1 MTTEGTA
8 RPWAEALAHL
18 TPWDVECRQRGGA
31 AAERLRA
38 WGPRLRGALPP
49 ALAGLWPFS
58 AADAWELRVAL
69 EQAGAPPQ
77 LLTLDT
83 FPLRLGRAGGCAL
96 QLPDP
101 LVSSEH
107 AEIQMEAGRVF
118 VMDLRSTNGTRRN
131 GETLLPLTPAAL
143 EPGDRLEIGPFALV
157 VDRISRAGLDPAA
170 IELRATGPRFRG
182 GEDAFRGTLPTDRW
196 ARVRW
201 AGETAFLKV
210 SAPWM
215 RATWRRT
222 SEGGDEAA
230 GVSPLEEGAAQ
241 FVLAEVARTLGDR
254 LAMPVEI
261 GGWLAP
267 AEAGR
272 LVEDEAVWLEYE
284 TWIHAASVEA
294 PVTVLVPAGE
304 PSPPPGP
311 GSWGFLEWPASVC
324 LGQLSLR
331 AREWAQVGPGDALI
345 PDRWWAG
352 PHGTAADTWRAAWLR
367 VGNTWHGGRFLPS
380 KAGAKLHLESTWRSA
395 PGGETPMSDE
405 DARPPEPAALGLDE
419 LELLVTIELDRFPI
433 TLAELQ
439 RWRPGEVV
447 SLRRTPSD
455 TVRLVVDTG
464 AQRRVLAEGRVIVV
478 GDRLGVE
485 VVRLL
490 TRLDDEPGQA

>member
-1 MTTEGTA
+1 VTTAATA
-8 RPWAEALAHL
+8 RPWAECLAHL
-18 TPWDVECRQRGGA
+18 TPWDLECRRRGGA
-31 AAERLRA
+31 AAERLRV

-69 EQAGAPPQ
+69 EQAGTPHQ
-77 LLTLDT
+77 ELTLDT
-83 FPLRLGRAGGCAL
+83 FPLRVGRAGGCAL

-131 GETLLPLTPAAL
+131 GETLVPLTPTAL

-170 IELRATGPRFRG
+170 IELRAIGPRFRG
-182 GEDAFRGTLPTDRW
+182 GEDAFRGAHPTDRW

-215 RATWRRT
+215 RAAWRRT

-241 FVLAEVARTLGDR
+241 FVLTEVARTLGDR
-254 LAMPVEI
+254 LALPVEL
-261 GGWLAP
+261 GGWLSP

-272 LVEDEAVWLEYE
+272 LVEDEALWLEYDA
-284 TWIHAASVEA
+284 WVRAASIEA

-304 PSPPPGP
+304 PPPPPGP
-311 GSWGFLEWPASVC
+311 EAWAFLQWPASLC

-331 AREWAQVGPGDALI
+331 IGEWNRVEAGDALV
-345 PDRWWAG
+345 PDGWWAG
-352 PHGTAADTWRAAWLR
+352 TRVPAAGEWEAGWLR
-367 VGNTWHGGRFLPS
+367 VGRTWHGGRFRLS
-380 KAGAKLHLESTWRSA
+380 EAGAKLLLESTWRSA
-395 PGGETPMSDE
+395 PGGERLMSDE
-405 DARPPEPAALGLDE
+405 HTGPPGPAPLGIDD
-419 LELLVTIELDRFPI
+419 LELLVTIELDRFPV

-455 TVRLVVDTG
+455 TVRLVMETG
-464 AQRRVLAEGRVIVV
+464 AERRVLAEGRVVVV

-490 TRLDDEPGQA
+490 TRLEDEPRQA

>member
-1 MTTEGTA
+1 MTTEGAT
-8 RPWAEALAHL
+8 RPWAETLAHL
-18 TPWDVECRQRGGA
+18 TPWDVECRQRAGA
-31 AAERLRA
+31 AAERLSV

-69 EQAGAPPQ
+69 EQAGTPRQ
-77 LLTLDT
+77 ELTLDA
-83 FPLRLGRAGGCAL
+83 FPLRIGRAGGCAL

-107 AEIQMEAGRVF
+107 AEIQVEAGRAF
-118 VMDLRSTNGTRRN
+118 VMDLCSTNGTRRN
-131 GETLLPLTPAAL
+131 GEPLAPLTPAAL

-157 VDRISRAGLDPAA
+157 VARISRAGLDPAA
-170 IELRATGPRFRG
+170 IELRATGPRLRG
-182 GEDAFRGTLPTDRW
+182 KDDAFRGAHATDRW

-215 RATWRRT
+215 RAAWRRT
-222 SEGGDEAA
+222 SEGGDEAT

-241 FVLAEVARTLGDR
+241 FVLTEVARTLGDR
-254 LAMPVEI
+254 LAQPIEL
-261 GGWLAP
+261 GGWLGP
-267 AEAGR
+267 AEAVR
-272 LVEDEAVWLEYE
+272 LVEDEVLWLEYE
-284 TWIHAASVEA
+284 AWIRAASVEA

-304 PSPPPGP
+304 PAPPAGP
-311 GSWGFLEWPASVC
+311 EAWSFLEWPASVC

-331 AREWAQVGPGDALI
+331 AREWTQVGPGDALI

-352 PHGTAADTWRAAWLR
+352 PHVPAAGEWGAAWLR
-367 VGNTWHGGRFLPS
+367 VANTWHGGRFLLS

-395 PGGETPMSDE
+395 PGGERLMSDE
-405 DARPPEPAALGLDE
+405 DARPPEPAALGIDD
-419 LELLVTIELDRFPI
+419 LELLVTIELDRFPV

-455 TVRLVVDTG
+455 TVRLVVETG
-464 AQRRVLAEGRVIVV
+464 AQRRVLAEGRVVVV

-490 TRLDDEPGQA
+490 TRLEDGPRQA